1 MPRSATPDEWIL
13 LSYRLPREPSTPRSS
28 VWRTLKRLGVAQL
41 GDGLVALPADAR
53 TREALEWVAEEVTD
67 NGGEATLWQ
76 GRPADHA
83 SHQAVVQ
90 KMTEAIRAEYAA
102 VAVEARQAYKRDD
115 PSDRRRLAARLT
127 RELRR
132 IADRDYFA
140 PPERDAAHTAVAALT
155 SDERTSRTRSRA

>member
-1 MPRSATPDEWIL
+1 MPRSATPEEWIL

-41 GDGLVALPADAR
+41 GDGFVALPADAR

-83 SHQAVVQ
+83 SHEAVVQ
-90 KMTEAIRAEYAA
+90 KMTEAIRAEYTGVIA
-102 VAVEARQAYKRDD
+102 EARHADRRDD
-115 PSDRRRLAARLT
+115 ASDRRRLAARLT
-127 RELRR
+127 RELQR
-132 IADRDYFA
+132 IAARDYFA
-140 PPERDAAHTAVAALT
+140 PPERDAAHAAVAGLA
-155 SDERTSRTRSRA
+155 SDERTPRERSRT